1 MYAII
6 RTGGK
11 QYRVAPGETLR
22 IERLEQP
29 VGSVVEFDQVLAVRD
44 DGGLRA
50 GAAVVPARVRATVT
64 GHGRHRKVLVF
75 KYKKTNQYKITRG
88 HRQHFTTVRID
99 EIVLGSN

>member
-1 MYAII
+1 VYVII

-11 QYRVAPGETLR
+11 QYRVTPGETLR
-22 IERLEQP
+22 VERLEQP
-29 VGSVVEFDQVLAVRD
+29 VGSVVEFPVLAVRD
-44 DGGLRA
+44 DSGLRA
-50 GAAVVPARVRATVT
+50 GAALAPARVRATVT

-99 EIVLGSN
+99 EIVPGGN